1 MDEQE
6 RLRADIRRYKA
17 LSMMT
22 SDRAA
27 TRVLNELIDEADAQ
41 LWQLEQKR
49 GRQIASSPNR
59 PEAARRAT
67 R

>member
-22 SDRAA
+22 SDAAA
-27 TRVLNELIDEADAQ
+27 TRVLNELIAEGEAR
-41 LWQLEQKR
+41 LWQLEQKPR
-49 GRQIASSPNR
+49 RRIAARPNR
-59 PEAARRAT
+59 RDAPRRAAR
-67 R
+67 